1 MPEEN
6 NDNANASSSSD
17 LPVAE
22 FVTSDGRYALV
33 WPTVTHQYNIDIDN
47 MSDFIRLDDDAFVN
61 RWNLSPSCVETLQS
75 EIETTRLWNSRL
87 EVNNGTENP
96 KMRFYFLNVPTQQK
110 TIFLRYDHEHSLM
123 MCNMEYVDG
132 NMTLDYDERVI
143 RLELSHVGQIFS
155 TFAIYNTT
163 QTEFERMI
171 MMLGGGGFRVT

>member
-1 MPEEN
+1 
-6 NDNANASSSSD
+6 
-17 LPVAE
+17 
-22 FVTSDGRYALV
+22 
-33 WPTVTHQYNIDIDN
+33 
-47 MSDFIRLDDDAFVN
+47 
-61 RWNLSPSCVETLQS
+61 
-75 EIETTRLWNSRL
+75 
-87 EVNNGTENP
+87 
-96 KMRFYFLNVPTQQK
+96 
-110 TIFLRYDHEHSLM
+110 M